1 MHPGFNGTELRLA
14 RLFNGSSLEDVAASV
29 DKTRQYIHKLETGQ
43 SLPTTD
49 LADALASALN
59 VDVSFFQQSVPA
71 LVEEGQFHFRK
82 LFTTKVTAK
91 QATIA
96 RGELMSRLV
105 LFLEQKLRLPEIR
118 IPEVDVYSTATDI
131 ELAAERCRS
140 EWGLGNGPVEHMS
153 RLAENVGAI
162 VTSFSG
168 LSKEVDAMSVSGR
181 RPIIVRNEAKESA
194 CRQRFDIA
202 HELGHFVMHGGIV
215 TGDRQTES
223 QANRF
228 AGALLVPR
236 AMMMKLFPRGR
247 GSRLNWSALSEFKL
261 QWGLSKAASLY
272 RARQLDIISEAQ
284 YKSGAITL
292 RRTGEALRES
302 EDPQIPLEQPELIGR
317 SLRVLADK
325 KDIFHDDIAAHLH
338 VTADFLTK
346 LIGFTGPRR
355 SSPVPEPRGLRL
367 VI

>member
-14 RLFNGSSLEDVAASV
+14 RLFKGSSLEDVAASV
-29 DKTRQYIHKLETGQ
+29 GKTRQYIHKLETGQ
-43 SLPTTD
+43 SIPTAD
-49 LADALASALN
+49 LAEALASALN
-59 VDVSFFQQSVPA
+59 VDASFFLQSSPA

-91 QATIA
+91 QATVA

-105 LFLEQKLRLPEIR
+105 LFLEQKLRLPDIR
-118 IPEVDVYSTATDI
+118 IPEVDAYETPAEI

-140 EWGLGNGPVEHMS
+140 EWGLGHGPVEHMS

-236 AMMMKLFPRGR
+236 GMMMKLFPRGR
-247 GSRLNWSALSEFKL
+247 GSRLDWSALSEFKL
-261 QWGLSKAASLY
+261 QWGLSKAATLY

-284 YKSGAITL
+284 YKTGVINL
-292 RRTGEALRES
+292 RRTGEALRET
-302 EDPQIPLEQPELIGR
+302 EDSQIPLEQPELIGR
-317 SLRVLADK
+317 SLRVLAEK
-325 KDIFHDDIAAHLH
+325 KNIFHEDIAAYLH
-338 VTADFLTK
+338 VTGDFLTK

-355 SSPVPEPRGLRL
+355 PNLRSETPGLRL
-367 VI
+367 VV